1 MIYSYEIFK
10 EFDIIDCCEHCK
22 LYRNHSSLSLRLPNV
37 SVLRIYTTLYKVFC
51 FFFLNIFRI
60 APGPPNV
67 TDVGC
72 GYYTMINL
80 YIQCRSRDLYK
91 L

>member
-1 MIYSYEIFK
+1 MLHF
-10 EFDIIDCCEHCK
+10 CEYILHCTK
-22 LYRNHSSLSLRLPNV
+22 FV
-37 SVLRIYTTLYKVFC
+37 
-51 FFFLNIFRI
+51 FFFVFLLKIFYYLNIFRI